1 MTQDR
6 KERDAAIDGFLESA
20 GWGGVARAPLA
31 DDASFRRYERVQDG
45 FRRAV
50 LMDAPPEKEDVRPF
64 VTIAGQLAKVD
75 LSAPEIL
82 ASDPDQG
89 FLLLEDLGDDT
100 FTRVLAQ
107 GGDEKTLYAHGMEA
121 LVMLH
126 RRHDDTNNIPDYD
139 DALFVR
145 EAALLTDW
153 YAPAVLP
160 MFDPAEMETFKAL
173 WPPLL
178 DIARRVPSTLVLR
191 DYHVDNL
198 IWLPDRSSPR
208 NVGLLDFQD
217 AVSGPITYDIASLFE
232 DARRDV
238 DQAMAAT
245 MLDAYC
251 DRFPELDRKA
261 FRTSYH
267 IMAVQRSLKIIGI
280 FTRLAHRDNKPDYL
294 RHIPRCW
301 HWVDQGL
308 AEPALAPLKDW
319 LDRVMPPDARRAP
332 GMAT

>member
-1 MTQDR
+1 MAQDR
-6 KERDAAIDGFLESA
+6 TTRDAAIDTFLEKA
-20 GWGGVARAPLA
+20 GWGGVPRASLA
-31 DDASFRRYERVQDG
+31 DDASFRRYERIQDR

-50 LMDAPPEKEDVRPF
+50 LMDAPPDKEDVRPF
-64 VTIAGQLAKVD
+64 VTVANLLAGID

-82 ASDPDQG
+82 AADPEQG
-89 FLLLEDLGDDT
+89 FLLLEDMGDDT

-126 RRHDDTNNIPDYD
+126 RRYVAGQAVPEYD
-139 DALFVR
+139 DELFIR
-145 EAALLTDW
+145 EAALLTEW
-153 YAPAVLP
+153 YAPAALP
-160 MFDPAEMETFKAL
+160 MFDPDEMQTYRDL

-178 DIARRVPSTLVLR
+178 EIARRVPSTLVLR

-198 IWLPDRSSPR
+198 IWLPERSSPR

-217 AVSGPITYDIASLFE
+217 AVIGPITYDLASLFE

-238 DQAMAAT
+238 DQAMANR

-251 DRFPELDRKA
+251 ERFPDLDRQA
-261 FRTSYH
+261 FMTSYR

-301 HWVDQGL
+301 KWVEQGL
-308 AEPALAPLKDW
+308 AEPALSPLKHW
-319 LDRVMPPDARRAP
+319 LDRVMPADIRHTP

>member
-1 MTQDR
+1 VTQDR
-6 KERDAAIDGFLESA
+6 SARDAAIDAFLAQA
-20 GWGGVARAPLA
+20 GWGGVARSSLA

-50 LMDAPPEKEDVRPF
+50 LMDAPPDKEDVRPF
-64 VTIAGQLAKVD
+64 VTVATLLNDVD

-82 ASDPDQG
+82 AADPDQG

-100 FTRVLAQ
+100 FTRVLAK
-107 GGDEKTLYAHGMEA
+107 GGDEKTLYAHGLEA

-126 RRHDDTNNIPDYD
+126 RRYDGGDAVPPYD
-139 DALFVR
+139 DALFIR
-145 EAALLTDW
+145 EASLLTEW
-153 YAPAVLP
+153 YAPAALP
-160 MFDPAEMETFKAL
+160 MFDPAEMQTFEAL

-178 DIARRVPSTLVLR
+178 ALARRVPLTLVLR

-198 IWLPDRSSPR
+198 VWLPDRPSPR

-217 AVSGPITYDIASLFE
+217 AVIGPVTYDIASLFE

-238 DQAMAAT
+238 DQTMAAA

-251 DRFPELDRKA
+251 ERFPDLDRKD
-261 FRTSYH
+261 FMTSYR

-280 FTRLAHRDNKPDYL
+280 FTRLAHRDGKPHYL
-294 RHIPRCW
+294 KHIPRCW
-301 HWVDQGL
+301 HWVEQGL
-308 AEPALAPLKDW
+308 VDPALAPLKQW
-319 LDRVMPPDARRAP
+319 LDRVMPKETRIVP